1 MRSQGG
7 CYSLVCGTASV
18 VHGETTMTCGFSV
31 TEQPLVIEDA
41 WFTRGKH
48 RGVRATLSILHGQIM
63 TNMRAVFLGTIVP
76 TGC

>member
-1 MRSQGG
+1 MG
-7 CYSLVCGTASV
+7 
-18 VHGETTMTCGFSV
+18 GFSV

-41 WFTRGKH
+41 WFTRCKH
-48 RGVRATLSILHGQIM
+48 RGVHATLSILHGQIM